1 MSKELNPDS
10 KTSTRKLIV
19 ILVGIIVYIILTV
32 LPTPEG
38 LAYEGQKAISLM
50 ICALIFWVL
59 EALPISVTALLFTAM
74 QPLLGIVNPGA
85 MAANFLPSS
94 FFFTLSCFLIG
105 QALLD
110 TGLGNRIVLLLLR
123 ASKNNPRKLLFL
135 LMGVTSLISFV
146 IANLA
151 LSAMM
156 LPLMMKIF
164 EENDLKPMQS
174 NFAKALLIGVPV
186 AISIGGCGTPAGA
199 LPNYQVMALT
209 KEVTGVSISF
219 GTWTALGGPLAV
231 ILTLLAYVIVV
242 AIFKPEMKELKNI
255 DYNQRIK
262 DLGRITTKELIF
274 VIIFALLIAS
284 WFVFPSIPMPITAIV
299 ACAIFFLPKLQI
311 LTGESFMK
319 AVNWPVLLLLCGSTG
334 LAMAIFQ
341 TGGAAWI
348 ANTVLQPFQSGS
360 LVIIIAVLIFLT
372 IYMHLLVPPN
382 PSLVAVLV
390 PIVGLFAM
398 NMGVSVTL
406 LILPLAYAA
415 NCAFLVPFDPVIGLT
430 YSTGYYSMKDLP
442 KIGVPISVVWI
453 IIGTALMAIFG
464 MNV

>member
-1 MSKELNPDS
+1 MNKELNQDK
-10 KTSTRKLIV
+10 KTSTRKLII
-19 ILVGIIVYIILTV
+19 ILIGIVVYIVLTI
-32 LPTPEG
+32 LPTPDG
-38 LAYEGQKAISLM
+38 LAYEGQKSIALM

-59 EALPISVTALLFTAM
+59 DALPISVTALLFTVM

-85 MAANFLPSS
+85 MASNFLPSS

-105 QALLD
+105 QALLE

-123 ASKNNPRKLLFL
+123 ASKNNPHKLLFL

-174 NFAKALLIGVPV
+174 KFAKAMLIGVPV

-199 LPNYQVMALT
+199 LPNYQVMSLT
-209 KEVTGVSISF
+209 QQVTGVTITF
-219 GTWTALGGPLAV
+219 WKWFALGAPLAI
-231 ILTLLAYVIVV
+231 ILTLLSYVIVITV
-242 AIFKPEMKELKNI
+242 FKPEMKELKNI

-262 DLGRITTKELIF
+262 DLGGITAREIIF
-274 VIIFALLIAS
+274 VVIFALLIAS
-284 WFVFPSIPMPITAIV
+284 WFVFPNIPMPVTAIV
-299 ACAIFFLPKLQI
+299 ACAIFFLPKLHI
-311 LTGESFMK
+311 LNGESFVK
-319 AVNWPVLLLLCGSTG
+319 AVNWPVLMLLCGSTG

-341 TGGAAWI
+341 TGGAGWI

-360 LVIIIAVLIFLT
+360 LIVIIAVLIFLT

-398 NMGVSVTL
+398 NMGVSVMV

-415 NCAFLVPFDPVIGLT
+415 NCAFLVPFDPVVGLT

-442 KIGVPISVVWI
+442 KVGVPISVVWI
-453 IIGTALMAIFG
+453 IVGTALMALFG
-464 MNV
+464 MHF